1 MSEQNDPV
9 SEVLIDTVINKVDRL
24 DQKSQDQGKRIAE
37 VENRLG
43 EATELASDL
52 KEIKTEVRSISES
65 GKQGQLAGVKLLE
78 LNKRLDKV
86 LDILSKPSQSEVRH
100 HHHFPAIVWAA
111 AGLFLMLC
119 LVSTGWYSG
128 VRRAEQYR
136 AGDFK
141 YRYLKVFL
149 DSSATGYLLAVD
161 SIYAANP
168 DSIQNV
174 ILTRERLKE
183 RRLELLDQINSV
195 DSQFDKGSGKA
206 GEKRNKQK

>member
-52 KEIKTEVRSISES
+52 KELKVEVRSISES
-65 GKQGQLAGVKLLE
+65 GKQAQLAGGKLLE
-78 LNKRLDKV
+78 LNKRLDRV

-100 HHHFPAIVWAA
+100 HHHFHAIVWAA
-111 AGLFLMLC
+111 AGLFIVLC

-128 VRRAEQYR
+128 MKKAEESR

-161 SIYAANP
+161 SIYSANP

-174 ILTRERLKE
+174 VLTRERLKE

-206 GEKRNKQK
+206 VEKRNKQK